1 MKTKQT
7 KQKTIQAFYFAKDN
21 KKLRYHDNR
30 KIRVGSTHTVEGKL
44 SLCSNGLHASK
55 RLIDALSY
63 APGSQLYLV
72 ELSGDI
78 LEGHDKLCASY
89 RKYLARIDA
98 DKLFRE
104 FARKAALINIEL
116 IRPYCSNKDYV
127 LIVNYL
133 NTGEK
138 SLQSA
143 ARSAAWS
150 AAWSA
155 ADAAAWSAANAVA
168 WSAADAAAWSAARSA
183 ARSGEAAARSA
194 ARSELNQLLTDIVKQ
209 HTGWNI
215 K

>member
-21 KKLRYHDNR
+21 KKLRYDDNR
-30 KIRVGSTHTVEGKL
+30 KIRVGSTHTFEGKL

-143 ARSAAWS
+143 ARSAA
-150 AAWSA
+150 
-155 ADAAAWSAANAVA
+155 DAAAWSAARSGEAA
-168 WSAADAAAWSAARSA
+168 ARSAADAAAWSAARSA
-183 ARSGEAAARSA
+183 ADVAAWSAARSGEAA